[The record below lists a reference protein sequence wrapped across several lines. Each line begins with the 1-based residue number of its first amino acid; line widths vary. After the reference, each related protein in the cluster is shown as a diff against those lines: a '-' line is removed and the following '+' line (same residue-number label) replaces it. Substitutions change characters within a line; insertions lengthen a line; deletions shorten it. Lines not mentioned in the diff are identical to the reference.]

1 MKKKN
6 RVIILGGGF
15 IASSIKSYLHKK
27 NKPVI
32 LIRKTNIDLSRSN
45 ELKKLVNI
53 IKEDDI
59 IFIAA
64 ALAPVKNSF
73 MYNYNI
79 KIANNIFKILKKTK
93 YSKLI
98 YLSSDAVYSDT
109 LEKINEK
116 SKTLPQ
122 SLHGKMHLR
131 REKIFKKLNKSQFVV
146 IRPTLVYGPNDP
158 HNGYGPNKFIRE
170 SKIKGVINLFG
181 KGEENRDHI
190 FIDDLVKIVFK
201 IIYGK
206 SRGIFNIASGEI
218 ISFFKISKIIKKSLK
233 KKIDIIYN
241 PRKGEM
247 PHKGY
252 RAFNINK
259 IQKIIKNLKIK
270 KITTSLIRKLIK
282 EY

>member
-32 LIRKTNIDLSRSN
+32 LIRKTNIDLSISN

-93 YSKLI
+93 YSKLV

-131 REKIFKKLNKSQFVV
+131 REKIFKKLNKAEFVL

-218 ISFFKISKIIKKSLK
+218 ISFLKISKIIKQSLK

-241 PRKGEM
+241 TRKGEM

-259 IQKIIKNLKIK
+259 IQKIFKNLKTK

>member
-1 MKKKN
+1 MEKKE

-15 IASSIKSYLHKK
+15 IASSIKSYLNKK
-27 NKPVI
+27 NKPVL
-32 LIRKTNIDLSRSN
+32 LIRKENIDLSISN
-45 ELKKLVNI
+45 ELEKLLNI
-53 IKEDDI
+53 IKENDI
-59 IFIAA
+59 IFVAA
-64 ALAPVKNSF
+64 ALAPVKNKF

-79 KIANNIFKILKKTK
+79 KIANNIFKILKKIK

-109 LEKINEK
+109 LKKINEK
-116 SKTLPQ
+116 SKALPK

-131 REKIFKKLNKSQFVV
+131 REKIFKKLKKTQLLF

-170 SKIKGVINLFG
+170 SKIKSVINLFG

-201 IIYGK
+201 LIYGK
-206 SRGIFNIASGEI
+206 YKGIFNIASGKI
-218 ISFFKISKIIKKSLK
+218 ISFYKIANIIKKSSK
-233 KKIDIIYN
+233 KEIDIIFN

-252 RAFNINK
+252 RAFDIY
-259 IQKIIKNLKIK
+259 KIK
-270 KITTSLIRKLIK
+270 KIFKNLKTKKITSYLIRELIK
-282 EY
+282 SY